1 MRSHHWKLIGLVVLV
16 ALGFFLLRTSD
27 LQAMTPER
35 IRSWMLSFGIWAPVF
50 YILFYTIRP
59 LVFFPAVILTL
70 AGGLAFG
77 VWWGTLYVLIG
88 ASLGAY
94 LSFGLARILGRE
106 TIQRWLGP
114 RLQKLD
120 VRLSGHGFQT
130 VFFLRLVPLFP
141 FDAVS
146 YSAGLSRVRF
156 RDYAPA
162 TTLGMVPGV
171 VAYNFLGDSLSD
183 AFSSSFYL
191 AVGFVVLLALLPLIY
206 RKVNQ
211 ARSRQKE

>member
-16 ALGFFLLRTSD
+16 ALGFLLLQTSD

-130 VFFLRLVPLFP
+130 VLFLRLVPLFP

-183 AFSSSFYL
+183 AFSPSFYL
-191 AVGFVVLLALLPLIY
+191 AVGVVVLLAVLPLIY